1 MARLRQI
8 GGSLDDAARVAGAS
22 SVQTLTHVLL
32 PLMAPSLIAAMML
45 VFAIASRELV
55 ASIMLAPA
63 GVRTV
68 GTFVFAQ
75 FEQGSV
81 QTGMAMSTIA
91 IAITTT
97 ILLAVNLWLA
107 RQGGSAFSG

>member
-1 MARLRQI
+1 
-8 GGSLDDAARVAGAS
+8 VAGAS
-22 SVQTLTHVLL
+22 RGRAMRHITL

-63 GVRTV
+63 GMRTV

-81 QTGMAMSTIA
+81 QTGMAMSV
-91 IAITTT
+91 IAITITSG

-107 RQGGSAFSG
+107 RRGGNAFTG